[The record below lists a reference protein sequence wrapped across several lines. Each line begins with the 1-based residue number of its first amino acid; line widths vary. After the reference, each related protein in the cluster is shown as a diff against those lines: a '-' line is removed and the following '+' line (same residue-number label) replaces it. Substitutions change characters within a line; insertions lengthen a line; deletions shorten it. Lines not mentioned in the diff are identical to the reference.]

1 MFNYVSQIHDEKYKD
16 CLIKGNLTLC
26 IDSFCRLDVVTLN
39 NVVRSCDIRVSTSS
53 AIGSEGEERRSA
65 GGGGGGVML
74 RRAAHADLPPRV
86 AASPGL
92 LHRRYSVPET
102 VMRR

>member
-1 MFNYVSQIHDEKYKD
+1 MQWRS
-16 CLIKGNLTLC
+16 LTLGHFYVRHRYG
-26 IDSFCRLDVVTLN
+26 FCRLDVVTLN

-53 AIGSEGEERRSA
+53 AVGSEEES
-65 GGGGGGVML
+65 ML
-74 RRAAHADLPPRV
+74 RRAAHADLPPRA